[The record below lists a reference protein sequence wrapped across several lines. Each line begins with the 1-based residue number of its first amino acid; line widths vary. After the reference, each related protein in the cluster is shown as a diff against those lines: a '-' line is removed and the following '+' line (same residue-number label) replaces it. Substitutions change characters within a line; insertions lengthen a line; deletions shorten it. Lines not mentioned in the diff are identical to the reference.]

1 MYKQNVADPTT
12 DPFNSVESLAE
23 QIFERIPALEPAED
37 TPEVEDHPDS
47 NVVSLFSRKGP
58 QQNPNP
64 SRAEQLLGSLLNVL
78 DQGGKVDDIEDRPV
92 DFAHAPDIGYEAAF
106 RRSQLPQGIEPLRAQ
121 PTATTETETL
131 SNIRA
136 MMEVQEVEREEARIA
151 MKREKAKEVLAPI
164 EPQEKFEPS
173 VEPQPKASR
182 ATLRR
187 RVLSILDKAF
197 RNYYFL
203 AIALS
208 GWCTLAMMVVI
219 DPAVGRVLGMLS
231 LVLLMASVCMH
242 SHKSA
247 QASPN

>member
-1 MYKQNVADPTT
+1 MYRQNVADPTT

-37 TPEVEDHPDS
+37 TPEVEVHPDS
-47 NVVSLFSRKGP
+47 NVVSLFSRKAP

-64 SRAEQLLGSLLNVL
+64 SRAEQLLGYLLNVL

-106 RRSQLPQGIEPLRAQ
+106 RRSLSVEPLRAQ

-173 VEPQPKASR
+173 VEPQPKSSR

-219 DPAVGRVLGMLS
+219 DPAVGRTLGMLS